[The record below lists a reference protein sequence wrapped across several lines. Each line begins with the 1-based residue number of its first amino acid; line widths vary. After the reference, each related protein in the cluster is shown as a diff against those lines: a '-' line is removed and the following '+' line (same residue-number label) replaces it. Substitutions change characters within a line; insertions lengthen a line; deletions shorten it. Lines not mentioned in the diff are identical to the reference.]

1 MPFQLEHITLA
12 ERVVLGCSCV
22 VLAGEY
28 GLITGLAQE
37 YGTSRQFLYDL
48 RDRTR
53 AALEQALGP
62 GRPGR
67 PAIDQRLVVDRA
79 AVERAVLVLHQVV
92 HGSVRGIQECLAEI
106 LQADRSV
113 GAIQAVVSAAAE
125 RARALA
131 PVPSQPLVAVAD
143 ELFAAGQPV
152 LAVVDHASGLVA
164 ALEPATGRDETTWG
178 CTYLDL
184 AARGVAIGSLTADG
198 ARGLAGGAQ
207 AAGLP
212 APRLDHWHTLRDL
225 GRVAHVLEASAYRL
239 LTAADRGQR
248 AVAAA
253 QYQAEHGRRPRR
265 GRPLQAPTDPA
276 SVAATTRA
284 AAEAIERAD
293 GVAYLVGVVGQV
305 LRPVE
310 ATTGRVHQAAE
321 VTGDLTAAARLLRE
335 LGGRASAAATVLE
348 ERTAGLVGY
357 LDDLDRT
364 LAAPRA
370 ALGDATVTFLAWAW
384 HHRHALG
391 LRDAAAAWPAAP
403 ALAQQVW
410 DALAATIRGSGM
422 VENLNSVLAFARAT
436 HRGLPPTVLALA
448 AVYRNHHRFRRGK
461 RAAYSPLA
469 LAGLPSPHWLDAL
482 VPRRSPA
489 PDPPAVLQ
497 FPSAPA
503 KTVKRF
509 AA

>member
-12 ERVVLGCSCV
+12 ERVELGCRCV
-22 VLAGEY
+22 VLAGQY
-28 GLITGLAQE
+28 GLITGLARE

-53 AALEQALGP
+53 AAVEQALGP

-106 LQADRSV
+106 LETDRSV
-113 GAIQAVVSAAAE
+113 GAIQAILTAAAE
-125 RARALA
+125 RARGLT

-143 ELFAAGQPV
+143 EVFAAGQPV
-152 LAVVDHASGLVA
+152 LAVVDHTSGLVA
-164 ALEPATGRDETTWG
+164 ALEPAGGRDATTWG

-184 AARGVAIGSLTADG
+184 AARGVAVGSLTADG
-198 ARGLAGGAQ
+198 ARGLVAGAE

-212 APRLDHWHTLRDL
+212 TPRLDHWHTLRDL

-239 LTAADRGQR
+239 LTAAERSQR
-248 AVAAA
+248 AAAAA
-253 QYQAEHGRRPRR
+253 QYRAEHGRRPRR

-276 SVAATTRA
+276 SVAAALRA
-284 AAEAIERAD
+284 ADEAIARAD
-293 GVAYLVGVVGQV
+293 GVAYLVGVVSQL
-305 LRPVE
+305 LRPVA
-310 ATTGRVHQAAE
+310 ATTGRVHRAAE
-321 VTGDLTAAARLLRE
+321 VAGDLAAAASLLRE
-335 LGGRASAAATVLE
+335 LGGRASEAATVLE
-348 ERTAGLVGY
+348 ERTTGLVGY
-357 LDDLDRT
+357 LDDLDRA

-370 ALGDATVTFLAWAW
+370 ALGDATLTFLAWAW

-391 LRDAAAAWPAAP
+391 LRDAAEAWPSAP
-403 ALAQQVW
+403 ALAQLVW
-410 DALAATIRGSGM
+410 AALDATICGSGM

-448 AVYRNHHRFRRGK
+448 AVYRNHHVFRRGK
-461 RAAYSPLA
+461 RAGHSPLE

-482 VPRRSPA
+482 APRHSPV
-489 PDPPAVLQ
+489 PDPPAVLE
-497 FPSAPA
+497 FPAAPA